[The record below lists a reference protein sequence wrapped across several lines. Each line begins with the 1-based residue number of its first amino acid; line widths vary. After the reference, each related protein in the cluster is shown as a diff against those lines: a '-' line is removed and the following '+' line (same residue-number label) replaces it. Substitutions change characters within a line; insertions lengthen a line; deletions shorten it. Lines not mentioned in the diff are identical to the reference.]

1 MAGWWGVFAMKLTVN
16 GKSREVDGPRTV
28 LDFLVA
34 NEVNPQLVAVEH
46 NGVILKRE
54 RYAEAVLSE
63 GDVLEIVHMVG
74 GGA

>member
-1 MAGWWGVFAMKLTVN
+1 MNLTVN
-16 GKSREVDGPRTV
+16 GKPREVDGPGTV

-34 NEVNPQLVAVEH
+34 NAVNPQLVAVEH

-54 RYAEAVLSE
+54 RYGETKLSE

-74 GGA
+74 GGS

>member
-1 MAGWWGVFAMKLTVN
+1 MKLTVN
-16 GKSREVDGPRTV
+16 GKPREVDGPQTV
-28 LDFLVA
+28 LDFLLA

-54 RYAEAVLSE
+54 RYGEAELGE
-63 GDVLEIVHMVG
+63 GDMLEIVHMVG